1 MAADESHMAHRSRPL
16 SPSPSTGKGLAPETR
31 PGRAHPD
38 LPAAQ
43 PYDAAIDAARP
54 EGTASAS
61 AAAPASPAPRT
72 ATAAP
77 IVRFPTF
84 EGLRALCAFGVL
96 AYHAGT
102 FTGVTWGRDASV
114 GGLGPWIQ
122 HLNVGVSVFFVL
134 SGFLLFRPFVVSHLG
149 GSARPRIRSYLWR
162 RMVRI
167 YPAYWVALFLSTL
180 ILDLNLGDW
189 WGHVR
194 FYALIQI
201 YWGDTVLGG
210 LVVAWTLATEVSFY
224 LFLPIWVL
232 VVCRGGTS
240 LAQRV
245 RRQYAALAVLYATG
259 LVVRGL
265 LRSGEHSI
273 GYGTLAANCDLFAI
287 GMALAVASAAAQ
299 VSGRNPGGLAR
310 TLGER
315 PGIAWLAAACCY
327 AGVVSLRYP
336 YGFDPPTVDQEVLR
350 QVLFGFVAALV
361 VAPGVFGPQ
370 DAGAVRRVLQWR
382 PLVGA
387 GIVSY
392 GIYLWHLTV
401 MIELDQPGSFISPPS
416 FASLTLWTAAI
427 ATAVATVSWFS
438 VERPLLRRVRRPRAR
453 SSPGAESFPSGPGA
467 PG

>member
-1 MAADESHMAHRSRPL
+1 MDGRRPGTGREAADR
-16 SPSPSTGKGLAPETR
+16 
-31 PGRAHPD
+31 RANR
-38 LPAAQ
+38 L
-43 PYDAAIDAARP
+43 YDAAIDAARP
-54 EGTASAS
+54 EGTASAAS
-61 AAAPASPAPRT
+61 AAPAAGPA
-72 ATAAP
+72 AQAGAVAAA
-77 IVRFPTF
+77 VRFPTF

-102 FTGVTWGRDASV
+102 FTDLTWGRDAEV
-114 GGLGPWIQ
+114 GGLGPWVQ

-134 SGFLLFRPFVVSHLG
+134 SGFLLFRPFVLAHLG
-149 GSARPRIRSYLWR
+149 GAARPQIRSYLWR

-189 WGHVR
+189 WGHLR

-232 VVCRGGTS
+232 VVCRGGGS
-240 LAQRV
+240 LAQQV
-245 RRQYAALAVLYATG
+245 RRQYAALAVLYVTG

-299 VSGRNPGGLAR
+299 VRGREPGGLAR

-315 PGIAWLAAACCY
+315 PGIAWLAAVCCY
-327 AGVVSLRYP
+327 AGVVTLRYP

-370 DAGAVRRVLQWR
+370 DEGAVRRVLRWR

-401 MIELDQPGSFISPPS
+401 MIELDEPGSFLSPPS
-416 FASLTLWTAAI
+416 FLGLTLWTAAI
-427 ATAVATVSWFS
+427 ATAVATVSWFV
-438 VERPLLRRVRRPRAR
+438 VERPLLRRVRRPQARAA
-453 SSPGAESFPSGPGA
+453 SGAEAPSTAPGA